1 MRIKKVKIVA
11 AVLSFKVGKKL
22 PMSTDAVSG
31 KSSRLLLN
39 EESLLG
45 GGRIDVSIPGRN
57 QCPLSLKQGCISV
70 LRISAA

>member
-22 PMSTDAVSG
+22 PMSTDAVSK

-39 EESLLG
+39 KES
-45 GGRIDVSIPGRN
+45 
-57 QCPLSLKQGCISV
+57 CPAV
-70 LRISAA
+70 TE